1 MKISQLES
9 LSKMAK
15 NGNLGNPEIN
25 AWKKPFK
32 KTPKVG
38 KTQFESLKNCKS
50 VQKCPKPSKVIYN
63 LSVEA
68 SVVAKK
74 S

>member
-1 MKISQLES
+1 MNARENTSYLKLSQLES

-32 KTPKVG
+32 RD
-38 KTQFESLKNCKS
+38 
-50 VQKCPKPSKVIYN
+50 
-63 LSVEA
+63 
-68 SVVAKK
+68 
-74 S
+74 

>member
-1 MKISQLES
+1 MHG
-9 LSKMAK
+9 K
-15 NGNLGNPEIN
+15 NL
-25 AWKKPFK
+25 K